1 MKTKLIAW
9 YLPQY
14 HCIPENNVFWGEGF
28 TDWVT
33 VKKARPLFKG
43 HQQPKTPLNNNYYD
57 LSIKENVTWQAKLAK
72 DYGIYGFGIYH
83 YWFNN
88 EKNLLTKPLEIIY
101 NNKEIDIHYFMAW
114 DNANWKRSWSAIE
127 GNSWAP
133 IADNDQKTSKES
145 GILIP
150 YILMNDYSENLGMY
164 FFSQV
169 VAYIFLHYFL

>member
-133 IADNDQKTSKES
+133 IKK
-145 GILIP
+145 
-150 YILMNDYSENLGMY
+150 
-164 FFSQV
+164 QV
-169 VAYIFLHYFL
+169 RKVVF